1 MLATIWTIALH
12 EARDQLASRRMGLA
26 GLLCALLTVASLSLL
41 LGDYTVRKHGYDQR
55 DQAGQTRAGK
65 RPKLSAPPMPLSV
78 LARGLE
84 MHNGRLLFITWS
96 QPRRQP
102 GAAVMDQ
109 GDPNPLF
116 EIFQAPDLVHIV
128 QYVLSLLALLAAYD
142 AICGERLRGTL
153 ALVFTGP
160 LRLGVFIAGKA
171 LGVLLG
177 QLAIFLPICVVVV
190 GRLALM
196 PGLGLAGEDW
206 LRIGGVMV
214 CSLLY
219 MAIFVHMGL
228 WASALFARP
237 SSALSL
243 LLALWVGWGI
253 GWCNLS
259 LSIGRWLV
267 PYPAV
272 AEIEAQKSALRQGD
286 FEEYLDYAHACWAID
301 DRYITEVDG
310 QIALTQTLSR
320 LSPLAS
326 YRYATA
332 TLARTGVADAQRFR
346 DAVIRWDRQQ
356 RRVGYQW
363 QDKIP
368 FAYRSHSLADCW
380 DRVWS
385 DIGLLLLW
393 NAFFF
398 SAALWVF
405 LRRDI
410 S

>member
-1 MLATIWTIALH
+1 MLATMWTIALH
-12 EARDQLASRRMGLA
+12 EAQDQLASRRMGLA
-26 GLLCALLTVASLSLL
+26 GLFCALLTVASLSLL

-65 RPKLSAPPMPLSV
+65 RPKLSAPPTPLSV

-160 LRLGVFIAGKA
+160 LRRGVFIAGKA

-177 QLAIFLPICVVVV
+177 LLAIFLPICVVVV

-214 CSLLY
+214 CSLLF

-237 SSALSL
+237 SSALLL
-243 LLALWVGWGI
+243 LLALWVGWVSVGATFRF
-253 GWCNLS
+253 LS
-259 LSIGRWLV
+259 GAGSWPIRRSPRSKRKSRHCGRAILRNISIMRTPV
-267 PYPAV
+267 RP
-272 AEIEAQKSALRQGD
+272 SM
-286 FEEYLDYAHACWAID
+286 
-301 DRYITEVDG
+301 
-310 QIALTQTLSR
+310 
-320 LSPLAS
+320 
-326 YRYATA
+326 TA
-332 TLARTGVADAQRFR
+332 TSL
-346 DAVIRWDRQQ
+346 
-356 RRVGYQW
+356 
-363 QDKIP
+363 
-368 FAYRSHSLADCW
+368 RSTAKSPSLK
-380 DRVWS
+380 RS
-385 DIGLLLLW
+385 RG
-393 NAFFF
+393 
-398 SAALWVF
+398 S
-405 LRRDI
+405 RP
-410 S
+410 